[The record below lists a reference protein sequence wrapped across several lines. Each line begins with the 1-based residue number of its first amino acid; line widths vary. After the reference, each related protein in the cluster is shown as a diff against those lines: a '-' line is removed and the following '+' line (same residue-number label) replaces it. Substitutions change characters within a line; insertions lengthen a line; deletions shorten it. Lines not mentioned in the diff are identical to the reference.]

1 MNINY
6 ADLMG
11 SLEIMWKGMA
21 GIFIVC
27 GFIMVLT
34 IIFLKILMPK
44 EKKE

>member
-34 IIFLKILMPK
+34 MIFLKIFAPK

>member
-6 ADLMG
+6 ADLFG

-27 GFIMVLT
+27 GFIM
-34 IIFLKILMPK
+34 IFTMLLLKVLMPR
-44 EKKE
+44 KKE

>member
-1 MNINY
+1 MNFNY
-6 ADLMG
+6 TDLMA

-27 GFIMVLT
+27 GFIMLLTMVL
-34 IIFLKILMPK
+34 LKILMPK

>member
-6 ADLMG
+6 ADLYG

-27 GFIMVLT
+27 GFIMLFT
-34 IIFLKILMPK
+34 MMLLKILMPK
-44 EKKE
+44 KKEE

>member
-6 ADLMG
+6 ADLIG

-27 GFIMVLT
+27 GFIMALT
-34 IIFLKILMPK
+34 MLLLKILMPK